1 MPKKKSPQSLPS
13 VPPET
18 PPKIM
23 IVEDDPICSEFVRN
37 MLVDAGYGI
46 CAAWDGRQCLEQVF
60 ECLPD
65 LILMDVSM
73 PGIDGIQACRQLK
86 ADATCKHIP
95 VIFVTGNMDDRTLEA
110 AFNAGGSDYVLKP
123 VRSVELLARVRTA
136 LAQRRM
142 SLKLAEEE
150 KLKGVLETAGGVC
163 HELNQPLQYVLGAV
177 QLLMLDISPDSS
189 LYANLDTI
197 RARIEQMGEITR
209 KLAEITRLRTRK
221 YVGGKDII
229 DIDQSIS
236 GSTGA

>member
-1 MPKKKSPQSLPS
+1 MSKKRPPQSSPLAQ
-13 VPPET
+13 PET
-18 PPKIM
+18 SSKIM
-23 IVEDDPICSEFVRN
+23 IVEDDPICREFARA
-37 MLVDAGYGI
+37 MLVDAGYCI
-46 CAAWDGRQCLEQVF
+46 CAAGDGRQCLEQVP
-60 ECLPD
+60 ESLPD

-73 PGIDGIQACRQLK
+73 PAMDGIQACRQLK
-86 ADATCKHIP
+86 ADAICKHIP
-95 VIFVTGNMDDRTLEA
+95 VIFVTSNTDDQTLEA

-123 VRSVELLARVRTA
+123 VRRVELLARVRTA

-163 HELNQPLQYVLGAV
+163 HELNQPLQFVLGAV

-209 KLAEITRLRTRK
+209 KLAEITRFRTRK
-221 YVGGKDII
+221 YMGGKDII

-236 GSTGA
+236 GSNGA